1 MREGRKVK
9 SGSQGAVENGSQ
21 GGAEW
26 VAGAEL
32 RPDAE
37 LQRWEEQ
44 HSIRISWII
53 KKRIKIRSLSKGSTF

>member
-1 MREGRKVK
+1 MVREGRKVK

-44 HSIRISWII
+44 HSIRISWI
-53 KKRIKIRSLSKGSTF
+53 R